1 METAKVMIGCASGE
15 ITEKKSRFI
24 ANVYEI
30 HSEEE
35 ALKILESVRKKYYDA
50 RHNCYAYVL
59 GARNETQRFSDDKEP
74 QGTAGKPILEVIT
87 KQGFHNTLI
96 VVTRYFGG
104 ILLGTGGLV
113 RAYTQAAGEGLNAAE
128 AAGQAGEVFNG
139 REITVTC
146 DYSSSGKVQY
156 LISQMEL
163 PLADTIYDASVTFK
177 VIVPLTQTDSL
188 IKKITE
194 ATNAAAQ
201 VVCSEPSAYLLANG
215 KSVKY
220 QF

>member
-1 METAKVMIGCASGE
+1 MIGCASGE

-113 RAYTQAAGEGLNAAE
+113 RAYTQAAGEGLHQAE
-128 AAGQAGEVFNG
+128 RNGQATEVFRG
-139 REITVTC
+139 RELNVTC

-156 LISQMEL
+156 LISQMEI
-163 PLADTIYDASVTFK
+163 PTADTIYDASVTFQ
-177 VIVPLTQTDSL
+177 VIAPEDLSGSL
-188 IKKITE
+188 IQKITE

-201 VVCSEPSAYLLANG
+201 ITCSDPADYRIANG
-215 KSVKY
+215 IPERY
-220 QF
+220 LF